1 MKEAINTTIRG
12 TFTVK
17 ACNAGTLDGYGDDYI
32 TIVKPC
38 TCPACGKVWLRTF
51 IYTSALE
58 DADMYSYDTESSY
71 IEQHCP
77 NCREAAI
84 QNTYYFADKTDT
96 FLASATYTLHAETAG
111 GAADFGF
118 QSIEKAKAV
127 ADLLWNAS
135 TTDYITITN
144 DDTAEVMYRYEAASK
159 LPF

>member
-17 ACNAGTLDGYGDDYI
+17 ACNAGTLDGSGYDYI
-32 TIVKPC
+32 TIVQPC

-58 DADMYSYDTESSY
+58 DADMYSYDTEPSY

-77 NCREAAI
+77 NCRNKAKRDS
-84 QNTYYFADKTDT
+84 YYFADKTDT
-96 FLASATYTLHAETAG
+96 FLASATYTLHVDTAG
-111 GAADFGF
+111 GAADYGF
-118 QSIEKAKAV
+118 LSIEKAKAV
-127 ADLLWNAS
+127 AELLWNAS
-135 TTDYITITN
+135 TADRIHITN
-144 DDTAEVMYRYEAASK
+144 DDTAEVLYLYEVE